1 MTHLIDGAT
10 PARYV
15 SSMTTAVTPPKVDVT
30 HRPLGIG
37 ETARKARR
45 NVLEILP
52 GLIFRQPMVS
62 GRMIKRW
69 HMVADPDAL
78 EHILKTRVDDY
89 PKSPV
94 TKRLLQPAIGESL
107 FNADGAHWRW
117 QRRAA
122 APVFQHRHLMA
133 LAPTMSEAAARAVDR
148 VGAEAARTG
157 GVAEMYEQMI
167 AATFDVICDVA
178 MSGRE
183 VLDRDA
189 VSRSINE
196 YIETVGRIS
205 MLDILGVPTWVPRP
219 ATILRRR
226 STSVMR
232 EMMDKVIAERAGR
245 EPGDDLLDLMRGA
258 TDPDTGRQMTAEELR
273 DNMLAFIVAGHE
285 TTALALSWSIYLLAL
300 DPTAQDRAREEA
312 RAAIVDGPAEGAHLD
327 RLTYCG
333 QVIDEALRLYPPAA
347 FLARIALA
355 PDKLCGRPILRED
368 IVMLPIYALHRHE
381 ALWEAPDEFRPDRFA
396 PAAKRAIHRYQYLP
410 FGAGPRICIGM
421 GFAQMEA
428 KLILAS
434 LLVKW
439 RFTPDGPPPT
449 PAMNLTLRPQGGVNV
464 KVEAV

>member
-1 MTHLIDGAT
+1 M
-10 PARYV
+10 
-15 SSMTTAVTPPKVDVT
+15 
-30 HRPLGIG
+30 RPLAIG
-37 ETARKARR
+37 EVVRKARR

-52 GLIFRQPMVS
+52 GLIFKQPMVS

-69 HMVADPDAL
+69 HMVAAPDAL
-78 EHILKTRVDDY
+78 ERILKTKAEAY

-133 LAPTMSEAAARAVDR
+133 LTPTMSEAAARAADR
-148 VGAEAARTG
+148 VGEEAARTG
-157 GVAEMYEQMI
+157 GAEMYEQMI

-178 MSGRE
+178 LSGRE
-183 VLDRDA
+183 TLDRAA
-189 VSRSINE
+189 VSKSINE

-205 MLDILGVPTWVPRP
+205 LLDVLGVPTWVPRP
-219 ATILRRR
+219 ATLLRRK

-232 EMMDKVIAERAGR
+232 DMMDGVIRERKGR
-245 EPGDDLLDLMRGA
+245 EIGSDLLDLMRDA

-285 TTALALSWSIYLLAL
+285 TTALALAWSIYLLAL
-300 DPTAQDRAREEA
+300 DPIAQDRAREEA
-312 RAAIVDGPAEGAHLD
+312 RAAIGAGPAEGTHLD
-327 RLTYCG
+327 ELEFTG

-347 FLARIALA
+347 FLARIALE

-368 IVMLPIYALHRHE
+368 IIMLPIYALHRHE

-396 PAAKRAIHRYQYLP
+396 PTAKRAMHRYQYLP

-428 KLILAS
+428 KLILAT
-434 LLVKW
+434 LLCRWK
-439 RFTPDGPPPT
+439 FTPSGPAPV
-449 PAMNLTLRPQGGVNV
+449 PAMNLTLRPHGGVNV